1 MMKKITSINNLLTF
15 FIEFLVFYISI
26 FEGMILLKHDYK
38 AFIFPFIILPF
49 LIASFFMRK
58 FINNIIVFLLFH
70 ILLYVICFFLP
81 LDSSEKTLII
91 FSLTIIT
98 ILDFKFWS
106 KNSLRKRIVNSPSIF
121 FEIFFIIVLIHGTI
135 VNYKEIIIL
144 SYALGLIF
152 LLVKF
157 ITNYLDNLE
166 VYIAR
171 NSNVKNVPIKQ
182 LISLNSSI
190 FFIIIFL
197 IFIILAI
204 VKILN
209 LEKYLYA
216 PFEPILSFLKIAL
229 ATFFKYLFSIAT
241 DSSNPSFSEVEETI
255 PVETATA
262 LSGNNAFT
270 KVLETL
276 FNIFVFLLVAFFCYL
291 AIKIIYSYLRNNFSK
306 NNIKTDKIE
315 YLNSEKIIDNEEK
328 INSKFSLKPKNNNEK
343 IRKIF
348 YKRVKKNKKLN
359 INNKLTAKEISNKI
373 SKNDNVSLEELTTLY
388 EKARYSN
395 INCSNE
401 DVEKAKKVN
410 K

>member
-262 LSGNNAFT
+262 LSSNNAFT

>member
-38 AFIFPFIILPF
+38 VFIFPFIILPF

-58 FINNIIVFLLFH
+58 FINNIIIFLLFH
-70 ILLYVICFFLP
+70 ILLYIICFFIP
-81 LDSSEKTLII
+81 LGNSEKTLII
-91 FSLTIIT
+91 FSLTVLT
-98 ILDFKFWS
+98 ILDFKFWN
-106 KNSLRKRIVNSPSIF
+106 KNSLRKRLVNSPSIF

-135 VNYKEIIIL
+135 VNSKEIIIL

-166 VYIAR
+166 IYIAR
-171 NSNVKNVPIKQ
+171 NSNIKNVPIKQ

-216 PFEPILSFLKIAL
+216 PFEPILSFFKIAL
-229 ATFFKYLFSIAT
+229 TTFFKYLFSIAT

-255 PVETATA
+255 PIETATA
-262 LSGNNAFT
+262 LSGNSTFT

-291 AIKIIYSYLRNNFSK
+291 AIKVIYSYLKNNFSK

-315 YLNSEKIIDNEEK
+315 YLNSEKIIDTEEK

-373 SKNDNVSLEELTTLY
+373 SKNDNISLEELTTLY

-395 INCSNE
+395 TNCNNE

>member
-1 MMKKITSINNLLTF
+1 MMKKITSINNFLTF

-70 ILLYVICFFLP
+70 ILLYIICFFFFLVN
-81 LDSSEKTLII
+81 SEKTLII
-91 FSLTIIT
+91 FSLTVLT

-106 KNSLRKRIVNSPSIF
+106 KNSLRKRLVNSPSIF

-135 VNYKEIIIL
+135 VNSKEIIIL

-166 VYIAR
+166 IYIAR
-171 NSNVKNVPIKQ
+171 NSNIKNVPIKQ

-216 PFEPILSFLKIAL
+216 PFEPILSFFKIAL
-229 ATFFKYLFSIAT
+229 TTFFKYLFSIAT

-255 PVETATA
+255 PIETATA
-262 LSGNNAFT
+262 LSGNSTFT

-291 AIKIIYSYLRNNFSK
+291 AIKVIYSYLKNNFSK

-315 YLNSEKIIDNEEK
+315 YLNSEKIIDTEEK

-373 SKNDNVSLEELTTLY
+373 SKNDNIGVSI
-388 EKARYSN
+388 K
-395 INCSNE
+395 
-401 DVEKAKKVN
+401 
-410 K
+410 

>member
-1 MMKKITSINNLLTF
+1 MMKKVTSINNLLTF

-26 FEGMILLKHDYK
+26 FEGMILLKHDS
-38 AFIFPFIILPF
+38 FIFPFIILPF
-49 LIASFFMRK
+49 LIASYFMRK
-58 FINNIIVFLLFH
+58 FINNIIAFLISH
-70 ILLYVICFFLP
+70 ILLYCVCLFLP
-81 LDSSEKTLII
+81 LDTSEKTLII
-91 FSLTIIT
+91 LSLTIIT

-106 KNSLRKRIVNSPSIF
+106 KHSLVKDFVNSPNIF
-121 FEIFFIIVLIHGTI
+121 FESFFIIVLIHGTI
-135 VNYKEIIIL
+135 VNSKEIIIL
-144 SYALGLIF
+144 SYVLGLLF
-152 LLVKF
+152 LLLKF

-171 NSNVKNVPIKQ
+171 NSDVKNVPIKQ
-182 LISLNSSI
+182 LIGLNSSI
-190 FFIIIFL
+190 FFIIIFF
-197 IFIILAI
+197 IFILLAI

-229 ATFFKYLFSIAT
+229 AALFKYLFSIAS
-241 DSSNPSFSEVEETI
+241 DSSNPSFSQAEETI
-255 PVETATA
+255 PIETSTA
-262 LSGNNAFT
+262 LGGNSVVT
-270 KVLETL
+270 QILETL
-276 FNIFVFLLVAFFCYL
+276 FNIFVFLLVLFFCYL
-291 AIKIIYSYLRNNFSK
+291 AIKIIYYYLKNNFSK

-328 INSKFSLKPKNNNEK
+328 ITSKISLKPKNNNEK

-348 YKRVKKNKKLN
+348 YKRVRKNKKLN

-395 INCSNE
+395 IDCSNE
-401 DVEKAKKVN
+401 DVEKAKKVT

>member
-1 MMKKITSINNLLTF
+1 
-15 FIEFLVFYISI
+15 
-26 FEGMILLKHDYK
+26 
-38 AFIFPFIILPF
+38 
-49 LIASFFMRK
+49 MRK
-58 FINNIIVFLLFH
+58 RL
-70 ILLYVICFFLP
+70 
-81 LDSSEKTLII
+81 
-91 FSLTIIT
+91 
-98 ILDFKFWS
+98 
-106 KNSLRKRIVNSPSIF
+106 VNSPSIF

-135 VNYKEIIIL
+135 VNSKEIIIL

-166 VYIAR
+166 IYIAR
-171 NSNVKNVPIKQ
+171 NSNIKNVPIKQ

-216 PFEPILSFLKIAL
+216 PFEPILSFFKIAL

-241 DSSNPSFSEVEETI
+241 DSSNPSFLELEETI
-255 PVETATA
+255 PIETATA

-291 AIKIIYSYLRNNFSK
+291 AIKIIYSYLKNNFSK

-315 YLNSEKIIDNEEK
+315 YLNSEKIIDTEEK

-373 SKNDNVSLEELTTLY
+373 SKNDNISLEELTTLY

-395 INCSNE
+395 TNCSNE

>member
-58 FINNIIVFLLFH
+58 FINNIIIFLLFH
-70 ILLYVICFFLP
+70 ILLYIICFFIP
-81 LDSSEKTLII
+81 LGNSEKTLII
-91 FSLTIIT
+91 FSLTVLT
-98 ILDFKFWS
+98 ILDFKFWN
-106 KNSLRKRIVNSPSIF
+106 KNSLRKRLVNSPSIF

-135 VNYKEIIIL
+135 VNSKEIIIL

-166 VYIAR
+166 IYIAR
-171 NSNVKNVPIKQ
+171 NSNIKNVPIKQ

-216 PFEPILSFLKIAL
+216 PFEPILSFFKIAL
-229 ATFFKYLFSIAT
+229 TTFFKYLFSIAT

-255 PVETATA
+255 PIETATA
-262 LSGNNAFT
+262 LSGNSTFT

-291 AIKIIYSYLRNNFSK
+291 AIKIIYSYLKNNFSK

-315 YLNSEKIIDNEEK
+315 YLNSEKIIDTEEK

-373 SKNDNVSLEELTTLY
+373 SKNDNISLEELTTLY

-395 INCSNE
+395 TNCSNE

>member
-70 ILLYVICFFLP
+70 ILLYIICFFIP
-81 LDSSEKTLII
+81 LGSSEKTLII
-91 FSLTIIT
+91 FSLTVLT

-106 KNSLRKRIVNSPSIF
+106 KNSLRKRLVNSPSIF

-135 VNYKEIIIL
+135 VNSKEIIIL

-166 VYIAR
+166 IYIAR
-171 NSNVKNVPIKQ
+171 NSNIKNVPIKQ

-216 PFEPILSFLKIAL
+216 PFEPILSFFKIAL

-255 PVETATA
+255 PIETATA
-262 LSGNNAFT
+262 LSGNSTFT

-291 AIKIIYSYLRNNFSK
+291 AIKIIYSYLKNNFSK
-306 NNIKTDKIE
+306 SNIKTDKIE
-315 YLNSEKIIDNEEK
+315 YLNSEKIIDTEEK

-373 SKNDNVSLEELTTLY
+373 SKNDNISLEELTTLY

-395 INCSNE
+395 TNCSNE
-401 DVEKAKKVN
+401 DVEKAKKV

>member
-38 AFIFPFIILPF
+38 VFIFPFIILPF

-58 FINNIIVFLLFH
+58 FINNII
-70 ILLYVICFFLP
+70 IP
-81 LDSSEKTLII
+81 LGNSEKTLII
-91 FSLTIIT
+91 FSLTVLT

-106 KNSLRKRIVNSPSIF
+106 KNSLRKRLVNSPSIF

-135 VNYKEIIIL
+135 VNSKEIIIL

-166 VYIAR
+166 IYIAR
-171 NSNVKNVPIKQ
+171 NSNIKNVPIKQ

-216 PFEPILSFLKIAL
+216 PFEPILSFFKIAL
-229 ATFFKYLFSIAT
+229 TTFFKYLFSIAT

-255 PVETATA
+255 PIETATA
-262 LSGNNAFT
+262 LSGNSTFT

-291 AIKIIYSYLRNNFSK
+291 AIKVIYSYLKNNFSK

-315 YLNSEKIIDNEEK
+315 YLNSEKIIDTEEK

-373 SKNDNVSLEELTTLY
+373 SKNDNISLEELTTLY

-395 INCSNE
+395 TNCNNE

>member
-1 MMKKITSINNLLTF
+1 MMKKITSINNFLTF

-70 ILLYVICFFLP
+70 ILLYIICFFIP
-81 LDSSEKTLII
+81 LGNSEKTLII
-91 FSLTIIT
+91 FSLTVLT

-106 KNSLRKRIVNSPSIF
+106 KNSLRKRLVNSPSIF

-135 VNYKEIIIL
+135 VNSKEIIIL

-166 VYIAR
+166 IYIAR
-171 NSNVKNVPIKQ
+171 NSNIKNVPIKQ

-216 PFEPILSFLKIAL
+216 PFEPILSFFKIAL

-241 DSSNPSFSEVEETI
+241 DSSNPSFSEVEEAI
-255 PVETATA
+255 PIETAKA
-262 LSGNNAFT
+262 LSGNSTFT
-270 KVLETL
+270 KFLETL

-291 AIKIIYSYLRNNFSK
+291 AIKIIYSYLKNNFSK

-315 YLNSEKIIDNEEK
+315 YLNSEKIIDTEEK

-373 SKNDNVSLEELTTLY
+373 SKNDNISLEELTTLY

-395 INCSNE
+395 TNCSNE

>member
-1 MMKKITSINNLLTF
+1 M
-15 FIEFLVFYISI
+15 
-26 FEGMILLKHDYK
+26 
-38 AFIFPFIILPF
+38 
-49 LIASFFMRK
+49 
-58 FINNIIVFLLFH
+58 
-70 ILLYVICFFLP
+70 
-81 LDSSEKTLII
+81 
-91 FSLTIIT
+91 
-98 ILDFKFWS
+98 
-106 KNSLRKRIVNSPSIF
+106 
-121 FEIFFIIVLIHGTI
+121 
-135 VNYKEIIIL
+135 
-144 SYALGLIF
+144 
-152 LLVKF
+152 
-157 ITNYLDNLE
+157 NLE
-166 VYIAR
+166 
-171 NSNVKNVPIKQ
+171 
-182 LISLNSSI
+182 LSLNSSI

-216 PFEPILSFLKIAL
+216 PFEPILSFFKIAL
-229 ATFFKYLFSIAT
+229 TTFFKYLFSIAT

-255 PVETATA
+255 PIETATA
-262 LSGNNAFT
+262 LSGNSTFT

-291 AIKIIYSYLRNNFSK
+291 AIKVIYSYLKNNFSK

-315 YLNSEKIIDNEEK
+315 YLNSEKIIDTEEK

-373 SKNDNVSLEELTTLY
+373 SKNDNISLEELTTLY

-395 INCSNE
+395 TNCNNE

>member
-38 AFIFPFIILPF
+38 VFIFPFIILPF

-58 FINNIIVFLLFH
+58 FINNIIIFLLFH
-70 ILLYVICFFLP
+70 ILLYIICFFIP
-81 LDSSEKTLII
+81 LGNSEKTLII
-91 FSLTIIT
+91 FSLTVLT

-106 KNSLRKRIVNSPSIF
+106 KNSLRKRLVNSPSIF

-135 VNYKEIIIL
+135 VNSKEIIIL

-166 VYIAR
+166 IYIAR
-171 NSNVKNVPIKQ
+171 NSNIKNVPIKQ

-216 PFEPILSFLKIAL
+216 PFEPILSFFKIAL
-229 ATFFKYLFSIAT
+229 TTFFKYLFSIAT

-255 PVETATA
+255 PIETATA
-262 LSGNNAFT
+262 LSGNSTFT

-291 AIKIIYSYLRNNFSK
+291 AIKVIYSYLKNNFSK

-315 YLNSEKIIDNEEK
+315 YLNSEKIIDTEEK

-373 SKNDNVSLEELTTLY
+373 SKNDNISLEELTTLY
-388 EKARYSN
+388 EKVRYSN
-395 INCSNE
+395 TNCNNE

>member
-38 AFIFPFIILPF
+38 VFIFPFIILPF

-58 FINNIIVFLLFH
+58 FINNIIIFLLFH
-70 ILLYVICFFLP
+70 ILLYIICFFIP
-81 LDSSEKTLII
+81 LGNSEKTLII
-91 FSLTIIT
+91 FSLTVLT

-106 KNSLRKRIVNSPSIF
+106 KNSLRKRLVNSPSIF

-135 VNYKEIIIL
+135 VNSKEIIIL

-166 VYIAR
+166 IYIAR
-171 NSNVKNVPIKQ
+171 NSNIKNVPIKQ
-182 LISLNSSI
+182 IISLNSSI

-216 PFEPILSFLKIAL
+216 PFEPILSFFKIAL
-229 ATFFKYLFSIAT
+229 TTFFKYLFSIAT

-255 PVETATA
+255 PIETATA
-262 LSGNNAFT
+262 LSGNSTFT

-291 AIKIIYSYLRNNFSK
+291 AIKVIYSYLKNNFSK

-315 YLNSEKIIDNEEK
+315 YLNSEKIIDTEEK

-373 SKNDNVSLEELTTLY
+373 SKNDNISLEELTTLY

-395 INCSNE
+395 TNCNNE